1 MNGGGDVEFFKREKK
16 KKRKEKASEKTNP
29 QRMLAHFLLA
39 VLLNS

>member
-1 MNGGGDVEFFKREKK
+1 MKGGGDVEFF
-16 KKRKEKASEKTNP
+16 KRKEKASEKTNP